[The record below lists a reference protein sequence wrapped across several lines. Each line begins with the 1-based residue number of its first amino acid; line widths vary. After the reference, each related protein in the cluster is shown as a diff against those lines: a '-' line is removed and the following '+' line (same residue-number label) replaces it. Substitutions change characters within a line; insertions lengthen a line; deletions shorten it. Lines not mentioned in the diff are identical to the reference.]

1 MGNCLNKAS
10 TQQQREMRRR
20 HGHGE
25 RVAPEEREE
34 QEELRSIG
42 QVLLQ
47 EEDEEEEEE
56 EVPASASPAA
66 GMKVKVVLTRAELEW
81 LMAQLKSGEQRLED
95 VLRQMGNARADD
107 DKPPRADA
115 WRPRLECILECPE
128 AADAT

>member
-10 TQQQREMRRR
+10 THQQREMRRR

-34 QEELRSIG
+34 EEELRSIG

-47 EEDEEEEEE
+47 EDEEEA
-56 EVPASASPAA
+56 PAAASPAA

-95 VLRQMGNARADD
+95 VLRQMGNAHADD

>member
-34 QEELRSIG
+34 EEEQLRSIG

-47 EEDEEEEEE
+47 EEEEEEEE
-56 EVPASASPAA
+56 APASASPAA

-107 DKPPRADA
+107 YKPPRADA

>member
-10 TQQQREMRRR
+10 TQQQQREMRRRR

-34 QEELRSIG
+34 EEELRSIG

-47 EEDEEEEEE
+47 EEEEEEEE
-56 EVPASASPAA
+56 APAAASAA

-95 VLRQMGNARADD
+95 VLRQMGNARDVD
-107 DKPPRADA
+107 DKPPRADG

>member
-10 TQQQREMRRR
+10 TQQRRR
-20 HGHGE
+20 GHGE
-25 RVAPEEREE
+25 RVAPEVREE
-34 QEELRSIG
+34 EEELRSIG

-47 EEDEEEEEE
+47 EEEEEEE

-128 AADAT
+128 PADAT

>member
-10 TQQQREMRRR
+10 TQQQQREMRRRR

-34 QEELRSIG
+34 EEEFRSIG

-47 EEDEEEEEE
+47 EEEEEEEE
-56 EVPASASPAA
+56 EAPAAASAA

-95 VLRQMGNARADD
+95 VLRQMGNARDVD
-107 DKPPRADA
+107 DKPPRADG